1 MYLEEKLACASF
13 FYPFIINFRKP
24 LYHGVWLSQITGN
37 MQTCALAVLMGLV
50 ANSHSIY
57 SEKFFRQRSRIWQV
71 ILHLFHQCFIRLDFS
86 RIFHKSNKPSSD
98 RGAGLYD
105 LPNWF

>member
-1 MYLEEKLACASF
+1 MVFED
-13 FYPFIINFRKP
+13 
-24 LYHGVWLSQITGN
+24 HGVWLSQIN

-50 ANSHSIY
+50 ANCHSIY

-71 ILHLFHQCFIRLDFS
+71 ILHLFHQCFLRLDFS

-98 RGAGLYD
+98 RGGLYD